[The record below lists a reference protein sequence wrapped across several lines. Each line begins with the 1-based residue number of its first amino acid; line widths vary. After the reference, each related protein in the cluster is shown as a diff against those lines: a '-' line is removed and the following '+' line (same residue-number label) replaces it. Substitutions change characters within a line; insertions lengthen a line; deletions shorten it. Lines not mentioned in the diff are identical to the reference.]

1 MPEAGQFCTG
11 TEFLFRTMAEFW
23 KWMVEVVTHTVNVLN
38 ACMVHFLSLKM
49 VHFMLCIF
57 DYNKKK
63 IAKKKFASFL
73 PLSGC
78 IVSSYV

>member
-1 MPEAGQFCTG
+1 MG
-11 TEFLFRTMAEFW
+11 TELLFRTMAEFW

-38 ACMVHFLSLKM
+38 ACIVHFLSLKM

-63 IAKKKFASFL
+63 IAKKNSLLSSPFPAVSCL
-73 PLSGC
+73 PMSEL
-78 IVSSYV
+78 